1 MHLEKSSDKVV
12 HLDQIW
18 VVFDDDQTEDP
29 AALGHTFC
37 IGGQYSAPPATV
49 NMGYARDAQPSPPDR
64 PGRGAPNAP
73 WWPHEARRWRSAA
86 RPVPFPPGARRPR
99 PRPENSRTPHAPK
112 ITCIHLAA

>member
-86 RPVPFPPGARRPR
+86 RPVHFSPRRPPPAPTAR
-99 PRPENSRTPHAPK
+99 KFTDPPRP
-112 ITCIHLAA
+112 